1 MSSWELTYFSITKFH
16 YNKLISE
23 VPKISLYWYST
34 VLIKSQ
40 QNWWRQGIEQ
50 FAVRSINLLIVW
62 GIRRLCLRSGRSWSL
77 YLSIRRALKQ
87 TVYNYSGISCCLPT
101 MYKILSNIVLSRI
114 TPYAEEIIGDHQ
126 CGFWCNRSTTDRIQ
140 YFVFVKCLKKKLG
153 IHWSSTSAVYR
164 LQDSLSFS

>member
-1 MSSWELTYFSITKFH
+1 VSSWELTYFSITKFH

-87 TVYNYSGISCCLPT
+87 TVYNYSGISCLPT

>member
-87 TVYNYSGISCCLPT
+87 TVYNYSGISCLPT